1 MRLFHFWQ
9 AKIGSILL
17 AIIFYVNLQNSKVLV
32 KNINVPIE
40 YPRLS
45 GSLYYS
51 KNNEKTYQIKVEGFR
66 DLVNYHSQFMKVVV
80 DPNELTLGENQYEV
94 KKIWG
99 VPSSGIKVTMLGPK
113 LNIGVDLLASK
124 TMPVDIV
131 FDDDLPQGYVRSSH
145 SIKPSTI
152 TVTGP
157 KAVVEKM
164 SKFVLPTISLKEAT
178 ESFTRTMRIPEFQ
191 KGLGLVGNIKEFQL
205 RVNIIRDLSNIG
217 DQIIVQLPVKCE
229 YLDPAL
235 DVDLSVEEVSIKF
248 SSTTKVNSIQ
258 VIQGIQAS
266 VPCNYIYDRKTKK
279 ISPNS
284 LPVLAKVRI
293 VKSPDLKNI
302 EILGVMPEK
311 INLQYKVK
319 PGILEK
325 DKKDSPTT
333 SDEVFYP
340 EDLPEDRK

>member
-1 MRLFHFWQ
+1 LRIFDFWQ
-9 AKIGSILL
+9 AKIGSVLL

-32 KNINVPIE
+32 KNINVPVE

-45 GSLYYS
+45 GNLYYS
-51 KNNEKTYQIKVEGFR
+51 KINEKTYQIRVEGFR

-80 DPNELTLGENQYEV
+80 DPSELNVGENQYEV
-94 KKIWG
+94 KKVWG
-99 VPSSGIKVTMLGPK
+99 APSSGIKITMLGPK
-113 LNIGVDLLASK
+113 LNIGVDVLASK
-124 TMPVDIV
+124 SMPVDIG
-131 FDDDLPQGYVRSSH
+131 FEDDLPQGYVRSSYT
-145 SIKPSTI
+145 IKPSAI
-152 TVTGP
+152 TVSGP

-164 SKFVLPTISLKEAT
+164 SKFVLPTISLKDAT
-178 ESFTRTMRIPEFQ
+178 ESFSRTVRIPEFQ
-191 KGLGLVGNIKEFQL
+191 KSLGLVGNIKEFQL

-235 DVDLSVEEVSIKF
+235 EADLSVEEVSIKF

-266 VPCNYIYDRKTKK
+266 IPCNYIYDRKTKK
-279 ISPNS
+279 ISPNA

-293 VKSPDLKNI
+293 VKSPELKNI

-311 INLQYKVK
+311 INIQYKVK
-319 PGILEK
+319 PGIIEK
-325 DKKDSPTT
+325 DKKETGS
-333 SDEVFYP
+333 EEIFYP
-340 EDLPEDRK
+340 EELPEDKR